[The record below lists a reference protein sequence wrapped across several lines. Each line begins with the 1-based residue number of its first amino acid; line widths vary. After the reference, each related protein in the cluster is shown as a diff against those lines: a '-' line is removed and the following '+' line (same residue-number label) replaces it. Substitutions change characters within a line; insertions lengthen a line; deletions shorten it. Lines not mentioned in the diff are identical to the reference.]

1 MKCAIKLQFELLS
14 RYLIGEHLN
23 MSSQQTWQLS
33 NLMNIA
39 NVVFGSPCMDM
50 ENDTLP
56 YSNTSWYSLAKDGVA
71 SCLTSP
77 SSGASRDIEQ
87 YHHLLSL
94 YHSPGSGGYR
104 GGVPGVVTPPSGP
117 SMNIIIMPRVYEYHY
132 CTPRVYLSA
141 AMKRS
146 TSILA

>member
-1 MKCAIKLQFELLS
+1 MKFAIKLQFELLS

-56 YSNTSWYSLAKDGVA
+56 YSNISWYSLAKDGVA

-94 YHSPGSGGYR
+94 YHSPGLLKISLSPTITSSLR
-104 GGVPGVVTPPSGP
+104 LASPGTFRHKNGP
-117 SMNIIIMPRVYEYHY
+117 SIMRV
-132 CTPRVYLSA
+132 T
-141 AMKRS
+141 
-146 TSILA
+146 